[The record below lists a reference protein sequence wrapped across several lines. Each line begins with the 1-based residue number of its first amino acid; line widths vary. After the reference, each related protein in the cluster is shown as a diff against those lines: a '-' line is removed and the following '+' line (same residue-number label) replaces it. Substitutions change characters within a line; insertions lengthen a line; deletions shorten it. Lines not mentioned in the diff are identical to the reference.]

1 MTRWGIVADLNRCVG
16 CQTCTAACKH
26 ANATAPGIQW
36 RKVLDVEAGEFP
48 DVRRAFVPVGCMHCD
63 DPPCM
68 TVCPTTATRKRGD
81 GIVTIDYDLCIGCAY
96 CAVACPY
103 QARTRL
109 DAPTF
114 AYGAK
119 AMAHELAREDPAR
132 IGVAQ
137 KCTLCADRIDAGLAA
152 GKVPGSDAEATPAC
166 VGSCIAGALTF
177 GDLDDPDSP
186 VSQLLATHRHFRMH
200 EELGTG
206 PGFHYLYA
214 PADGPADDDSGPW
227 LVADSIGQ
235 AAVAPRQ
242 QHNWDGRA
250 AANFIAGGAG
260 GGLAMALA
268 AMALAGQAPP
278 GWLGLVAMAL
288 VGAGLFSVWAEIGR
302 PWRFLNVFLNPQT
315 SWMTREALA
324 AMAFFATGLAGVVFA
339 MPGLIVLSG
348 LLAGIFVYCQ
358 ARIIAAATG
367 IPAWREPAIVPL
379 IAVTGL
385 AEGAGL
391 VLIAGLLPAGAMAI
405 GWPVAMALILLVV
418 LRLVCWRTYR
428 SRLGARGAPTA
439 TLDTLARF
447 SRPFEVAGHIAPVA
461 LLGYGLVVP
470 AVADIAYAAGGALV
484 LAAGGAFKFVLV
496 CRAGFNQGYAVARL
510 PARGA
515 GTSAPGIKPGWKTVP
530 K

>member
-1 MTRWGIVADLNRCVG
+1 
-16 CQTCTAACKH
+16 
-26 ANATAPGIQW
+26 
-36 RKVLDVEAGEFP
+36 
-48 DVRRAFVPVGCMHCD
+48 
-63 DPPCM
+63 
-68 TVCPTTATRKRGD
+68 
-81 GIVTIDYDLCIGCAY
+81 
-96 CAVACPY
+96 
-103 QARTRL
+103 
-109 DAPTF
+109 
-114 AYGAK
+114 
-119 AMAHELAREDPAR
+119 
-132 IGVAQ
+132 
-137 KCTLCADRIDAGLAA
+137 
-152 GKVPGSDAEATPAC
+152 
-166 VGSCIAGALTF
+166 
-177 GDLDDPDSP
+177 
-186 VSQLLATHRHFRMH
+186 LLATHRHFRMH

-214 PADGPADDDSGPW
+214 PADGAADDDSGPR

-268 AMALAGQAPP
+268 GQALP

-315 SWMTREALA
+315 SWMTREAMA
-324 AMAFFATGLAGVVFA
+324 AIAFFVAGLAGLVFA
-339 MPGLIVLSG
+339 MPGQTVLSG
-348 LLAGIFVYCQ
+348 VLAGGFVYSQ
-358 ARIIAAATG
+358 ARIIRAATG
-367 IPAWREPAIVPL
+367 IPAWREPAVVPL

-391 VLIAGLLPAGAMAI
+391 VLIAGLLPAGVMAI
-405 GWPVAMALILLVV
+405 AWLVAVALIVLVA

-428 SRLGARGAPTA
+428 ARLGASGAPTG

-447 SRPFEVAGHIAPVA
+447 SRPFEIAGHVAPIA
-461 LLGYGLVVP
+461 LLGYGLLVP
-470 AVADIAYAAGGALV
+470 AVADIAYATAGALV
-484 LAAGGAFKFVLV
+484 LAAGGVFKFVLV

-515 GTSAPGIKPGWKTVP
+515 GTSARGIKPGWKTVP